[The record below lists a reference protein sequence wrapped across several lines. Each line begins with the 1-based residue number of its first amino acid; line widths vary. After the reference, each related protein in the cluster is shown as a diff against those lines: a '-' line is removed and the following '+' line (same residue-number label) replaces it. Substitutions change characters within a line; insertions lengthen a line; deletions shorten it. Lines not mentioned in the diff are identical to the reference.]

1 MTVNSNTDNIKNGT
15 YKVYA
20 YSDKNYN
27 NLLVSATKS
36 EWENGV
42 EITYNNLQQNATIYF
57 RGQTGTDRW
66 GNATFD
72 YNAPKDSRT
81 ITQILSGTNINIG

>member
-1 MTVNSNTDNIKNGT
+1 M
-15 YKVYA
+15 
-20 YSDKNYN
+20 
-27 NLLVSATKS
+27 LVSATKS

-42 EITYNNLQQNATIYF
+42 EITYNNLQNTATIYF

>member
-57 RGQTGTDRW
+57 IGQTGIDWW